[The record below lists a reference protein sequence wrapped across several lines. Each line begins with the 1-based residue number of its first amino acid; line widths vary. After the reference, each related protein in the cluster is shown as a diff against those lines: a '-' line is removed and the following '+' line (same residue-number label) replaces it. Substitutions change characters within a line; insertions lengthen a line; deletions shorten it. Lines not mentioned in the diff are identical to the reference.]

1 MEKGLLRREIWG
13 SVGLWEIDVKV
24 STGVSLGFG
33 SVWCEPQ

>member
-24 STGVSLGFG
+24 STGGFG